1 MQKFQEDIAFDMY
14 RNYGIAEWNEKCDLL
29 TREDHIQLLKDIENG
44 MDSGIIEKMR
54 LPFPKFVEAY
64 FKNCPTFDTYF
75 SDPTAAYKLYL
86 LSSKGRKFFAEKMRY
101 PILSDSAIAN
111 LLDIINIK
119 DCKHQISY
127 ILYSKFEDLNI
138 STSVA
143 EVSKTQMRKYA
154 YLTQYIDL
162 EESIRLGL
170 SISKGLDIEDETTSK
185 TSLKVHYVFD
195 LEGKLN
201 MLNPVY
207 RIIVVLYLGLY
218 GHHMH
223 NAKEIAEKL
232 SINKDTIKR
241 AIITIFPFIS
251 QSLYLFEKSIGF
263 SLEKQDSYC
272 KFFYK
277 NKKFRTIDMT
287 LERQYYYA
295 SLSDDIKLLLSSY
308 PETLVNIYLSSK
320 AQYSNSSI
328 LAQYSSLTPSKLN
341 AVLEDFQHKGL

>member
-1 MQKFQEDIAFDMY
+1 MQKFQEDIAHDIY

-29 TREDHIQLLKDIENG
+29 TKEDHIQLLKDLENG
-44 MDSGIIEKMR
+44 LDSDIIEKMR

-127 ILYSKFEDLNI
+127 ILYSELENLNI

-185 TSLKVHYVFD
+185 TSLKEHYVFD

-207 RIIVVLYLGLY
+207 RVIVVLYLGLY

-223 NAKEIAEKL
+223 DAKEIAKKL
-232 SINKDTIKR
+232 SISDYAIKL
-241 AIITIFPFIS
+241 AINTIFPFIS
-251 QSLYLFEKSIGF
+251 QSLYLFRKTIGF
-263 SLEKQDSYC
+263 YPEKQDPSY
-272 KFFYK
+272 KFYYG
-277 NKKFRTIDMT
+277 NSQFRKIDMD
-287 LERQYYYA
+287 LERRYYYA

-308 PETLVNIYLSSK
+308 PEKLVKIYLSSK
-320 AQYSNSSI
+320 AQYSNFSI
-328 LAQYSSLTPSKLN
+328 LAQNSSLTPSKLN
-341 AVLEDFQHKGL
+341 DVLKDFQHKGF

>member
-1 MQKFQEDIAFDMY
+1 MQKFQEDIAHDIY

-29 TREDHIQLLKDIENG
+29 TKEDHIQLLKDLENG
-44 MDSGIIEKMR
+44 LDSDIIEKMR

-75 SDPTAAYKLYL
+75 SDPTVAYKLYL
-86 LSSKGRKFFAEKMRY
+86 LNSKGRKFLAEKMRY
-101 PILSDSAIAN
+101 PILSDNAIAN
-111 LLDIINIK
+111 LLNIIDIR
-119 DCKHQISY
+119 DCKHQVSY
-127 ILYSKFEDLNI
+127 ILYSKFDDLNI
-138 STSVA
+138 TTSVA

-170 SISKGLDIEDETTSK
+170 SISEGLDFEDEKTSK
-185 TSLKVHYVFD
+185 TSLKDHYIFD

-223 NAKEIAEKL
+223 SRKEIVEKL
-232 SINKDTIKR
+232 NISKETIKR
-241 AIITIFPFIS
+241 AINTIFPFIS
-251 QSLYLFEKSIGF
+251 QSLYLFGKSIGF
-263 SLEKQDSYC
+263 SEEKQDPYC

-277 NKKFRTIDMT
+277 NQKFRTIDMA

-308 PETLVNIYLSSK
+308 SETLVNIYLSSK

-328 LAQYSSLTPSKLN
+328 LAQYPSLIPAKLTN
-341 AVLEDFQHKGL
+341 ILENFQQKGL